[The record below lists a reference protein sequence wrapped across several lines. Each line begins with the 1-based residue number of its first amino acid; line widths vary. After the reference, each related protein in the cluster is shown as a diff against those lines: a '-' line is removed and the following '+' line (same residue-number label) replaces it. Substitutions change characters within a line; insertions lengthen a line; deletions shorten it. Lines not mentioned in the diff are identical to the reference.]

1 MSYRLHILMFAL
13 LLMPFA
19 TADAGGPPEP
29 EFEAL
34 IQMHKD
40 MYRCA
45 VKSQEKVL
53 ESSAVNVQNKTNAEK
68 LADIRAKV
76 DKRLNDASDWVSLSV
91 AFLSLSTEIY
101 KLAGEYKEFLTEC
114 GTLVKRNP
122 AAAFKYYKAQRY
134 INSEI
139 QRAQKEITA
148 SGLLGAG
155 IGKATMEQKSLT
167 IYSLKSTVGN
177 IRSTISSTL
186 FQCRWLLGDKI
197 TFMNIYE
204 VLSDEE
210 VKNAAAS
217 AVAWWK
223 RKYQ

>member
-1 MSYRLHILMFAL
+1 MS
-13 LLMPFA
+13 
-19 TADAGGPPEP
+19 TD
-29 EFEAL
+29 
-34 IQMHKD
+34 
-40 MYRCA
+40 
-45 VKSQEKVL
+45 
-53 ESSAVNVQNKTNAEK
+53 
-68 LADIRAKV
+68 
-76 DKRLNDASDWVSLSV
+76 
-91 AFLSLSTEIY
+91 IY
-101 KLAGEYKEFLTEC
+101 KLAGEYKEFLTDC

-122 AAAFKYYKAQRY
+122 TAAFKYYKAQRY

-155 IGKATMEQKSLT
+155 FGKATMEQKSLT

-177 IRSTISSTL
+177 IRNTISSTL

-204 VLSDEE
+204 VVSDEE